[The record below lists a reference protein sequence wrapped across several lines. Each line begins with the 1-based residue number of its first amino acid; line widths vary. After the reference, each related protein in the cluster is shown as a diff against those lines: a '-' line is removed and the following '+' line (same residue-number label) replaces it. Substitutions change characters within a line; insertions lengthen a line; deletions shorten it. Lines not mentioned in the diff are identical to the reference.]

1 MSKDTKHIN
10 DIFHGRIFRIPDY
23 QRGYAWEEKHRQA
36 FWEDLEMLLD
46 IKGETRH
53 YTGLI
58 ALESLTRDR
67 AVKILPEEDHWL
79 LSGKNE
85 LCLVV
90 DGQQRLTT
98 LIIFIH
104 ELLRRHSE
112 LQAGEKVALNPTT
125 SRLDAEKTYIR
136 KESLAV
142 PGQYGY
148 TFGYANN
155 VELDSFFKTIIL
167 DDAGQ
172 IVGGTPT
179 SAYARQL
186 SSAKHFFRNKFQLFE
201 SPEKL
206 AVWFELVESRLLFNV
221 FEVEDEFDVC
231 LTFEA
236 MNNRGKALSDL
247 EKLKS
252 RVLYLAGLTAAK
264 DADITD
270 RDQKLA
276 IYRKVINQS
285 WKKTYELLGWK
296 EAAVLE
302 DDAFLDLAWILR
314 YGKPGESRDQHLFL
328 EVFTPRNAIATDIW
342 PKIQTFSSDLAA
354 LSAPWVLVKMP
365 EQADSL
371 HKAGLL
377 KREIPGEVL
386 SWLERLSH
394 INSTNFVPLIVAG
407 IVHYQKDAIQKQSL
421 LQLIQ
426 AIERYI
432 FLVFGLS
439 ERPSHTGK
447 NVYMRKASQL
457 YLNASTIDEV
467 IHHIEDEISWRYQPD
482 LVIAGVKSRQALGG
496 SQRGFYGWDYLK
508 HALYEYELHLH
519 KNRFIHEGA
528 KVSLKLIMQH
538 KDLAQSVEHVFPQN
552 PIEGEWPSFE
562 DVTDQERVLLMNSLG
577 NLLLLSGPKNS
588 SLQNDAYL
596 KKAQEGDT
604 CYANGSF
611 SEMALANDFDNWTPA
626 DIYERSDDLL
636 TFIGNHWRISDW
648 EMTKNLILNSL
659 EKFKAKAP
667 EVAVI

>member
-36 FWEDLEMLLD
+36 FWEDLELLLD
-46 IKGETRH
+46 IKGETKH

-67 AVKILPEEDHWL
+67 ALKILPEDDHWL

-112 LQAGEKVALNPTT
+112 LQPSEKTALNPTT

-142 PGQYGY
+142 PGRYGY

-155 VELDSFFKTIIL
+155 VELDSFFKAEIL

-172 IVGGTPT
+172 ITVGTPT

-186 SSAKHFFRNKFQLFE
+186 SKAKDFFRKKFQSFN

-264 DADITD
+264 DTDID
-270 RDQKLA
+270 NRDQRLA
-276 IYRKVINQS
+276 IYRKVINES
-285 WKKTYELLGWK
+285 WKKTYELLGWN
-296 EAAVLE
+296 EALVLE

-314 YGKPGESRDQHLFL
+314 YGKPGESRDRHLFL
-328 EVFTPRNAIATDIW
+328 ELFTPKSAISSDIW
-342 PKIQTFSSDLAA
+342 PQIETFSSDLAA
-354 LSAPWVLVKMP
+354 LSAPWVVVKMP

-371 HKAGLL
+371 HKVGLL
-377 KREIPGEVL
+377 KRGIPSDLL

-394 INSTNFVPLIVAG
+394 INSTNFIPLIVAG
-407 IVHYQKDAIQKQSL
+407 MVHFQKDAIEKQAL
-421 LQLIQ
+421 LRLIQ
-426 AIERYI
+426 VIERYV
-432 FLVFGLS
+432 FMVFGLS

-457 YLNASTIDEV
+457 YQNAATIDEIIV
-467 IHHIEDEISWRYQPD
+467 QIEQEISWRYQSD
-482 LVIAGVKSRQALGG
+482 LVIAAVKSRQAIGG
-496 SQRGFYGWDYLK
+496 NQEGFYKWDYLK
-508 HALYEYELHLH
+508 YALYEYEMHLH
-519 KNRFIHEGA
+519 KERFKHEGA
-528 KVSLKLIMQH
+528 KVSLKLVMQH
-538 KDLAQSVEHVFPQN
+538 NELAQSIEHIFPQK
-552 PIEGEWPSFE
+552 PIDGEWPSFDE
-562 DVTDQERVLLMNSLG
+562 LSTQERILLRNSLG

-596 KKAQEGDT
+596 KKAKEGNT

-611 SEMALANDFDNWTPA
+611 SEMAVASDFLNWTHLE
-626 DIYERSDDLL
+626 IYARTENLL
-636 TFIGNHWRISDW
+636 SFIGTHWRISDW
-648 EMTKNLILNSL
+648 EITKDLMLKPL
-659 EKFKAKAP
+659 EKFK
-667 EVAVI
+667 EQVSQ